1 MVCVKDVMRME
12 VMTNKTKPMVRDF
25 KFFNTGSN
33 VIPQPRLPRTP
44 IAHIPVPPYTN
55 SVNEY
60 RRAFING
67 WRAYEFGRNIYDCPH
82 SSYDPIEIPL
92 KREWEYGFTECHNS
106 RQIPVPLPTDE
117 DCYLEGWS
125 TAQVGFPLNENP
137 HPIGSH
143 QSSMWDCGWNDFINE
158 H

>member
-1 MVCVKDVMRME
+1 
-12 VMTNKTKPMVRDF
+12 MVRDF

-44 IAHIPVPPYTN
+44 IAHIPVPPYTD

-82 SSYDPIEIPL
+82 SSYDPIGIPL
-92 KREWEYGFTECHNS
+92 KKGMGIWFHGVSQLQTNTCTITN
-106 RQIPVPLPTDE
+106 
-117 DCYLEGWS
+117 
-125 TAQVGFPLNENP
+125 
-137 HPIGSH
+137 
-143 QSSMWDCGWNDFINE
+143 
-158 H
+158 